1 MMRVRACASKPAAS
15 PSPARPKQRL
25 LRAMRRLERLLPGDT
40 GAERRA
46 FCKRQLVRAVEAV
59 DDKLPLVGLLADS
72 EIVDALEK
80 RLIEDIVERVLEE
93 PEPEPEAE

>member
-1 MMRVRACASKPAAS
+1 MHVQVRACQSKPAAS
-15 PSPARPKQRL
+15 PARRKQQQRL

-46 FCKRQLVRAVEAV
+46 FCKQQLVRAVEAV

-80 RLIEDIVERVLEE
+80 RLIEHIVERVLHEQQDE
-93 PEPEPEAE
+93 RSE